1 MEDAAPDPGVRRR
14 AEKPVACHRGLPPC
28 LPLDAMLLLGLRC
41 LWTARAP
48 GPPPLSSNYVRV
60 RFGAAQVEAI
70 VETSGV
76 ESEMNEKALDLTCH

>member
-1 MEDAAPDPGVRRR
+1 MEDAAPDPEVRR
-14 AEKPVACHRGLPPC
+14 AKKLVASHQGLPPC

-48 GPPPLSSNYVRV
+48 GPPPLSSNYVSVHFR
-60 RFGAAQVEAI
+60 AAQVEAI
-70 VETSGV
+70 AETSSV